1 MNLNALLGDGMPD
14 AVAFGERI
22 FKQLQDRLVSDGTL
36 PDISDMPAQ
45 APEDLIAT
53 VVGDWLTRVIG
64 NTDALAMPAR
74 PASGDRD
81 QDRLFQ
87 ELRDRNVALASALGA
102 CGNCWGTRAGCPVC
116 DGAGAPG
123 WALPDEE
130 LYLAYVHPATARI
143 VTNPHGSVAVRGPDG
158 RN

>member
-36 PDISDMPAQ
+36 PDISDMTAQ

-64 NTDALAMPAR
+64 NTDAMAMPAR
-74 PASGDRD
+74 HASGDRD
-81 QDRLFQ
+81 QERLFQ
-87 ELRDRNVALASALGA
+87 ELRDRNVALAAALGA
-102 CGNCWGTRAGCPVC
+102 CGNCWGTRARLPRVRRGR
-116 DGAGAPG
+116 GAGM
-123 WALPDEE
+123 
-130 LYLAYVHPATARI
+130 
-143 VTNPHGSVAVRGPDG
+143 GPS
-158 RN
+158 